1 MKLLFVYK
9 LSFFI
14 SDLKKKLFQFF
25 LFSDQVKVR
34 LGSTKETKEKKK
46 LFYLFFGCYHNVHR
60 MWVFSSLQSLGTR
73 KGFLTSWTVLFLFL
87 FLLFWTKRRKL
98 NSLPRWKLFVVLG
111 SEVVIVV
118 VVIDRCEPLLLLL
131 MWYSMLTAE
140 VLLLLLLK
148 RDQFVIISDRRSWE
162 ETWERIV
169 VDVVV
174 VKLFF

>member
-25 LFSDQVKVR
+25 LFSDQAKVR
-34 LGSTKETKEKKK
+34 LGSTKETKEKRSY
-46 LFYLFFGCYHNVHR
+46 FIFFSDVITKCIECEF
-60 MWVFSSLQSLGTR
+60 FSSLQSLGTR
-73 KGFLTSWTVLFLFL
+73 KGFLTSWTFLFL
-87 FLLFWTKRRKL
+87 FLLFWTKRRKP

-131 MWYSMLTAE
+131 WYSMLTAE
-140 VLLLLLLK
+140 VLLLLLK
-148 RDQFVIISDRRSWE
+148 IDQFVVISDRRSWE
-162 ETWERIV
+162 ETWERRV
-169 VDVVV
+169 DDVVV
-174 VKLFF
+174 VKMLF